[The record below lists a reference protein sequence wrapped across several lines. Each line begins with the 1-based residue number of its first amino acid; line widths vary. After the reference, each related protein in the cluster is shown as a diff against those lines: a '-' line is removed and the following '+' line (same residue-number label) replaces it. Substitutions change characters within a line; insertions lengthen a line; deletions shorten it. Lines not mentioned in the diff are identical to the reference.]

1 MGPYNDVMSIAFLV
15 ILYKIGYSI
24 FNAIKQ
30 GVFCNNNLANIPIVC

>member
-24 FNAIKQ
+24 FNK
-30 GVFCNNNLANIPIVC
+30 NML